1 MLSKIIGVHLSFIT
15 KIPGDTLLT
24 KMPAELPSAEQIFT
38 ETSHLVPLIPY
49 PLNIS
54 RATARNSLRVQK
66 FQYSFKIRPFMIS
79 NCVVNSTF
87 KRYSIKYPFF
97 SNNISQFFS
106 DVTRYCQIK
115 DSRCFVS
122 LLYLLQACYIITAIS
137 KISFH
142 F

>member
-15 KIPGDTLLT
+15 KIPGDNLLT
-24 KMPAELPSAEQIFT
+24 KMPAELSSAEQIFT

-54 RATARNSLRVQK
+54 RATTRNSLRAQK

-87 KRYSIKYPFF
+87 KRYSRKYPFF
-97 SNNISQFFS
+97 PITSLNSSQMLRDIAKLRIAVVLLAYCTYSWPSQLCYQS
-106 DVTRYCQIK
+106 DQ
-115 DSRCFVS
+115 
-122 LLYLLQACYIITAIS
+122 
-137 KISFH
+137 
-142 F
+142 